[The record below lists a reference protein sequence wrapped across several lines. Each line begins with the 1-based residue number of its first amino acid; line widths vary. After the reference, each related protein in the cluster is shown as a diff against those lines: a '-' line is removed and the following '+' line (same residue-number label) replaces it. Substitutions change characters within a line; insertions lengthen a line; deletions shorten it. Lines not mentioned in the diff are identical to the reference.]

1 MVKDVTATAES
12 SVDLVTLG
20 RRLRHR
26 RRERGMTLDA
36 LAAIVGCAPSHLSLV
51 ENGRREPRL
60 TLLNGLADALG
71 VPVATLLAQDAPS
84 PRAALEIAF
93 EHAQRSPLYQSL
105 NLPSVRTSRRLPTEA
120 LEALVGL
127 HDELVRRLNEQ
138 AATPEEARRAN
149 ADLRRQMRAQDNY
162 YEQIE
167 RTARDLL
174 AAIGHEGGP
183 LPQRGIAALATH
195 LGFTVHN
202 VSDLPHS
209 TRSVT
214 DMRNRRIYAPRPRD
228 PGDRDVRRILLQ
240 TLGHVVLGHVP
251 PRNYADFLRQRIEA
265 NYFAAALLVPER
277 DAVELLQRAKERK
290 EVSIDDL
297 QDAFAVSYETAAH
310 RFTNLATRHL
320 GLPVHFVRTHES
332 GTIYKAYENDGL
344 VFPSD
349 VTGAIEGQTA
359 CRHWA
364 GRTVFSAPSHDGA
377 FAQYTDTP
385 VGTFWCTARTERTS
399 SGQYSVTVG
408 VPYAH
413 VKWFR
418 DRDTMMRSS
427 STCPDEKCCARPPAA
442 LASRWQNHSWP
453 SARAQSHLLAA
464 LPPGTFPGVDDTEVY
479 RFLENHAPDTAHGG
493 A

>member
-1 MVKDVTATAES
+1 VPSTDS

-26 RRERGMTLDA
+26 RRERGLTLDG
-36 LAAIVGCAPSHLSLV
+36 LAGLVGCAPSHLSLV

-60 TLLNGLADALG
+60 TLLNALADALG
-71 VPVATLLAQDAPS
+71 VPVAVLLAPDAPS

-105 NLPSVRTSRRLPTEA
+105 GLPPVRTSRRLPTEA
-120 LEALVGL
+120 LEALLGL

-149 ADLRRQMRAQDNY
+149 AELRRDMRSRDNY
-162 YEQIE
+162 YEPIE
-167 RTARDLL
+167 KLARELL
-174 AAIGHEGGP
+174 DAIGHTGGP
-183 LPQRGIAALATH
+183 LPQRGIAALASH
-195 LGFTVHN
+195 LGFSIHHVN
-202 VSDLPHS
+202 DLPHS

-214 DMRNRRIYAPRPRD
+214 DMRNHRIYAPPPRD
-228 PGDRDVRRILLQ
+228 PSDRDVRRIVLQ
-240 TLGHVVLGHVP
+240 TMGHVVLGHVP

-265 NYFAAALLVPER
+265 NYFAAALLVPEH
-277 DAVELLQRAKERK
+277 DAVDLLQRAKDRK
-290 EVSIDDL
+290 ELSIDDL

-320 GLPVHFVRTHES
+320 GLPVHFVRIHES

-344 VFPSD
+344 IFPAD

-359 CRHWA
+359 CRHWT
-364 GRTVFSAPSHDGA
+364 GRTVFSAGSHIKE

-385 VGTFWCTARTERTS
+385 SGTYWCTARTEATS
-399 SGQYSVTVG
+399 SGQYSVTTG

-418 DRDTMMRSS
+418 DRDTTARSA
-427 STCPDEKCCARPPAA
+427 STCPDEKCCALPPAS
-442 LASRWQNHSWP
+442 LSSKWQSQSWP

-479 RFLENHAPDTAHGG
+479 QFLEDHAPVG
-493 A
+493 